1 MADVHEPAGLDVG
14 RFEKVVSRVS
24 AVAVLGGLAG
34 YLVFTGDR
42 APVNLALGL
51 VGVFALAKLL
61 VLIVGLKQKWAAWPA
76 VVLEL
81 LAFLAVGRIVYAGP
95 QGPGTVVIA
104 VVVAGLLLSA
114 ALLRRRAARTA

>member
-1 MADVHEPAGLDVG
+1 MADVQEPAGIDIG
-14 RFEKVVSRVS
+14 RFEKVVSRVA

-34 YLVFTGDR
+34 YLVVTGDR

-51 VGVFALAKLL
+51 IGVFALAKLL
-61 VLIVGLKQKWAAWPA
+61 VLAVGLKQKWAAWPA

-95 QGPGTVVIA
+95 QGPETVAIA
-104 VVVAGLLLSA
+104 VIVAVLLLA
-114 ALLRRRAARTA
+114 AAFLRRRAASEG

>member
-1 MADVHEPAGLDVG
+1 MADAQEPAGIDIG
-14 RFEKVVSRVS
+14 RFEKVVSRVA

-34 YLVFTGDR
+34 YLVVTGDR

-51 VGVFALAKLL
+51 IGVFALAKLL
-61 VLIVGLKQKWAAWPA
+61 VLAVGLKQKWAAWPA

-95 QGPGTVVIA
+95 QGPETVAIA
-104 VVVAGLLLSA
+104 VIVAVLLLA
-114 ALLRRRAARTA
+114 AAFLRRRAASEG